1 MSDADETE
9 RIPLH
14 EGVGVN
20 SPSMAARRWPMLLL
34 GAVVGLLSATA
45 IGSFMGKPLL
55 GSAAIETTCG
65 AVPTIT
71 HPPLVRRTLDA
82 TVRNVLVTGG
92 AGFVGSHL
100 IDFLMARG
108 DHVMCLD
115 NFFTGSKE
123 NIQHHIGKPTFE
135 IVRHDVVEPILLE
148 CDQVYHLACPASP
161 VHYKFNPVK
170 TIKTN
175 VIGTLNM
182 LGLAKRVKA
191 RFLLTSTSE
200 VYGDPL
206 QHPQTEEYWGNV
218 NPIGER
224 SCYDEGKR
232 CAETL
237 AFDYKR
243 EHGLEIRVA
252 RIFNTYGPRMALDDG
267 RVVSNFVKQAIEGT
281 PMTIYGDGSQTRS
294 FQYVS
299 DLVAGLVAL
308 MDGEH
313 PGPVNIGNPGEF
325 TMTELAE
332 KVKEVVNP
340 AATTVFKE
348 NTADD
353 PGRRRPDITKAKA
366 LLNWEP
372 KVPLREGLEKMVG
385 DFKRRLGVED
395 GPARK
400 KQK

>member
-1 MSDADETE
+1 
-9 RIPLH
+9 
-14 EGVGVN
+14 
-20 SPSMAARRWPMLLL
+20 
-34 GAVVGLLSATA
+34 
-45 IGSFMGKPLL
+45 
-55 GSAAIETTCG
+55 
-65 AVPTIT
+65 
-71 HPPLVRRTLDA
+71 
-82 TVRNVLVTGG
+82 
-92 AGFVGSHL
+92 
-100 IDFLMARG
+100 
-108 DHVMCLD
+108 
-115 NFFTGSKE
+115 
-123 NIQHHIGKPTFE
+123 
-135 IVRHDVVEPILLE
+135 
-148 CDQVYHLACPASP
+148 

-299 DLVAGLVAL
+299 DLVKGLVAL
-308 MDGEH
+308 MDSEH
-313 PGPVNIGNPGEF
+313 SGPINIGNPGEF
-325 TMTELAE
+325 TMLELAD

-340 AATTVFKE
+340 SATTVFKE

-353 PGRRRPDITKAKA
+353 PGRRRPDITKAKT

-372 KVPLREGLEKMVG
+372 KVPLAEGLEMMVG
-385 DFKRRLGVED
+385 DFKKRLGVED
-395 GPARK
+395 GPATK
-400 KQK
+400 KAKK